1 MIQRSAA
8 LLAIAFA
15 TSGACAQDLQR
26 EDGWIGAVVPPHA
39 SGVHELSGSCVA
51 PGPGGDAMCAV
62 SIALVRD
69 EQSHQRTLLAT
80 RELRHAD
87 GTLVG
92 GDRPLQLVT
101 DAIEPEALSGT
112 TVDVAIGTC
121 QRDGKDDPRIAAAL
135 VPAADM
141 EWFTRFLGLWR
152 LGDDGRFQPL
162 DPAGVRCRNEGFG
175 YDG

>member
-1 MIQRSAA
+1 MTLRSVA

-15 TSGACAQDLQR
+15 TGGAWAQDLQH
-26 EDGWIGAVVPPHA
+26 EAGWIGTVVPPYP
-39 SGVHELSGSCVA
+39 SGVRELSGSCVG
-51 PGPGGDAMCAV
+51 PGPAGEAMCAV
-62 SIALVRD
+62 SIAVVRD
-69 EQSHQRTLLAT
+69 EQSRQRTLLAT

-92 GDRPLQLVT
+92 GDTPLQLVT
-101 DAIEPEALSGT
+101 DAIEPDALADKA
-112 TVDVAIGTC
+112 VDVAIGTC

-141 EWFTRFLGLWR
+141 EWFTRFRGLWR

-175 YDG
+175 YEG

>member
-26 EDGWIGAVVPPHA
+26 EDAWIGAVVPPHA

-101 DAIEPEALSGT
+101 DAIRPEPLT
-112 TVDVAIGTC
+112 DKVVDVAVGIC
-121 QRDGKDDPRIAAAL
+121 QRDGKDDPRIVAAL
-135 VPAADM
+135 VPAADA
-141 EWFTRFLGLWR
+141 EWFTRFRGLWR
-152 LGDDGRFQPL
+152 LGDAGRFQL
-162 DPAGVRCRNEGFG
+162 LSAAGVRCRNEGFG

>member
-1 MIQRSAA
+1 
-8 LLAIAFA
+8 
-15 TSGACAQDLQR
+15 
-26 EDGWIGAVVPPHA
+26 
-39 SGVHELSGSCVA
+39 
-51 PGPGGDAMCAV
+51 MCAV